1 MCVASFAEF
10 YGPLTSH
17 PGTPTSAMSLQLLLL
32 DPGKGALP
40 PQPPPLPARNSPN
53 RRRRYHQRW
62 GETAEGQAAMRA
74 EVEEENASAA
84 ASAEALTEEAGT
96 VTVCST
102 NQRKVLR
109 MSPEQ
114 EHEVSSQ

>member
-1 MCVASFAEF
+1 MCLIFSEF

-17 PGTPTSAMSLQLLLL
+17 QGTPTSAMSLQLLLL
-32 DPGKGALP
+32 EPGKGALP
-40 PQPPPLPARNSPN
+40 PPQPLPAQNSPN

-96 VTVCST
+96 VTICST

-109 MSPEQ
+109 MSAEQ
-114 EHEVSSQ
+114 EQEVSSQ